1 MFAAYENELGLEAI
15 LELNLGV
22 GQDLGSASTFPNLA
36 VNLRLVHLL
45 STEDE
50 VDLGPAFDHADE
62 GDVRTHIGDQ
72 GGHGKP
78 TVHEQVLGLMPAFS
92 ARTSIGST
100 NSVDLVTAS

>member
-1 MFAAYENELGLEAI
+1 
-15 LELNLGV
+15 
-22 GQDLGSASTFPNLA
+22 
-36 VNLRLVHLL
+36 
-45 STEDE
+45 
-50 VDLGPAFDHADE
+50 
-62 GDVRTHIGDQ
+62 VRTHIGDQ